1 MASDD
6 PILPHRRRYGEH
18 RTYPDPPHLLAD
30 LIGPTAG
37 TIELPV
43 TIYWGP
49 KRTYDMTSE
58 ADRRV
63 MYEIVL
69 QEAATTEQVNQY
81 VNGHA
86 LAQVWRRLWLP
97 RRVRNIW
104 EEGLAELR
112 RPA

>member
-1 MASDD
+1 MASND
-6 PILPHRRRYGEH
+6 PILPDRRRYGEH
-18 RTYPDPPHLLAD
+18 RPYPDPPDRLAD
-30 LIGPTAG
+30 LTGPTAG
-37 TIELPV
+37 TIELPI

-49 KRTYDMTSE
+49 TRTYDMASE

-69 QEAATTEQVNQY
+69 QEAAWTEQVGQY

-86 LAQVWRRLWLP
+86 LAEVWRRLWLP
-97 RRVRNIW
+97 ARVRTMW
-104 EEGLAELR
+104 EEQLPELR